1 MEPWE
6 ALDIDDSDLSS
17 FLRPCKRPLLDSPPK
32 ASHAVAANAS
42 QQLLIFQPNSHS
54 PEALT
59 SSNSQFLFPR
69 AKPTVLP
76 HRLIP
81 GPAGVV
87 QAAMQ
92 RRALGRQSLLEDA
105 ADSIPT
111 QEFIRRVVENGDNND
126 HDFNTN
132 PWHCALDWLRREGM
146 VDRNSVP
153 FGTPLSSIKKH
164 INIERVGQVI
174 AVIKSCAPNGLGDL
188 VVTLKVYVELWMRR
202 ARQCTRDL
210 SLWFFLMI
218 MISQVP
224 EFEFQDPSGT
234 IGASVHRKV
243 FTEGELGNDIK
254 VGSVLVLQKVA
265 VFSPTRSVCYLNIT
279 LCNVVKIFSEDSE
292 SPSEIYPTAL
302 RRTAP
307 SIGSSEKIS
316 MPDNASSLPR
326 ERTAGSNTS
335 PSLHLGFMEMEA
347 IDKQKGDDKASRSIG
362 GKQDS
367 GSNHSEFVS
376 IADRAEAL
384 GGGELEIGMENQSNP
399 YQLGGD
405 SPARNAQNNG
415 SSVYLAD
422 TPESHGQE
430 TELIKQME
438 KDRGILI
445 PKNSIPHWTEEQ
457 LDELLAFD

>member
-188 VVTLKVYVELWMRR
+188 VVTLK
-202 ARQCTRDL
+202 
-210 SLWFFLMI
+210 
-218 MISQVP
+218 
-224 EFEFQDPSGT
+224 DPSGT

>member
-164 INIERVGQVI
+164 INIERVG
-174 AVIKSCAPNGLGDL
+174 
-188 VVTLKVYVELWMRR
+188 
-202 ARQCTRDL
+202 
-210 SLWFFLMI
+210 
-218 MISQVP
+218 
-224 EFEFQDPSGT
+224 QDPSGT